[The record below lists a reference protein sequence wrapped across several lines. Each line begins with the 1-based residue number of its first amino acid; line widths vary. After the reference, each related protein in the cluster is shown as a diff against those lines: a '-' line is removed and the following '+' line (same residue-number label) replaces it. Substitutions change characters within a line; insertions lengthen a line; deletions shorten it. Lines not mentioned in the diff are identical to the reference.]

1 MEHIYTS
8 NLKKKKG
15 NGKNRKL
22 KEYSNKRPEEA
33 RCLMSGPEGR
43 GKRRGGWKE
52 DEEHRKRV
60 KAERKR
66 GNSTFK
72 SSQGN

>member
-1 MEHIYTS
+1 MSFKNKNKNI
-8 NLKKKKG
+8 G

-43 GKRRGGWKE
+43 GKRREGG
-52 DEEHRKRV
+52 RKT
-60 KAERKR
+60 KNTERE
-66 GNSTFK
+66 
-72 SSQGN
+72 